1 MTKQFVELKA
11 TLSHIED
18 LRLVAPNVFLGPFLD
33 VIRSEETTGPITCL
47 ALSTINKFLS
57 YGLIGEFL
65 DTWPSLE
72 MIIHLFFRNLDPTHP
87 TLASAVGNIAD
98 AVTHAHFVG
107 TDNASDGVV
116 LLKVL
121 QVLRTLMLNPEGSAL
136 TNESVCEVM
145 LSCFR
150 LCFEP
155 RLNELLRRTAEQ
167 AIKDIVLLLFMRL
180 PQFSEERNTTGLIKR
195 LKMMAGSIDQTG
207 KKSRKTKPKVTVT
220 RTASVRKD
228 SIQNDE
234 TVADGDGASPAPAT
248 SLQAP
253 KVSVLATTPAPALGN
268 IIDMQG
274 KLMQTPTSSTALDVN
289 MEAVPDG
296 IVIDDSGYLGVKVNE
311 ADHSDES
318 TQLLRA
324 QSIENDADV
333 EDADTRS
340 VGSDTNKEDFVNS
353 MGVRFTPIVESGK
366 S

>member
-1 MTKQFVELKA
+1 M
-11 TLSHIED
+11 
-18 LRLVAPNVFLGPFLD
+18 
-33 VIRSEETTGPITCL
+33 
-47 ALSTINKFLS
+47 
-57 YGLIGEFL
+57 
-65 DTWPSLE
+65 
-72 MIIHLFFRNLDPTHP
+72 
-87 TLASAVGNIAD
+87 
-98 AVTHAHFVG
+98 G

-155 RLNELLRRTAEQ
+155 RLNELLRRTAEH

-195 LKMMAGSIDQTG
+195 LKMMAGSIDQTS
-207 KKSRKTKPKVTVT
+207 KKSRKAKPKVSVT
-220 RTASVRKD
+220 RTASVRKN
-228 SIQNDE
+228 SIQTDE
-234 TVADGDGASPAPAT
+234 TLIDGDGTSPAPVSA
-248 SLQAP
+248 LQVP
-253 KVSVLATTPAPALGN
+253 KVSVLATTPAPILGN

-274 KLMQTPTSSTALDVN
+274 KLMQTPTSSTALDGNV
-289 MEAVPDG
+289 EAVADG
-296 IVIDDSGYLGVKVNE
+296 IVIEESGDLGVQANE
-311 ADHSDES
+311 PEQVADES

-324 QSIENDADV
+324 QSVENDADV

-353 MGVRFTPIVESGK
+353 MGVRFTPIVENGK
-366 S
+366 FQFIANFGYRS

>member
-1 MTKQFVELKA
+1 MAISKKTIINLLFF
-11 TLSHIED
+11 
-18 LRLVAPNVFLGPFLD
+18 VFLN
-33 VIRSEETTGPITCL
+33 T
-47 ALSTINKFLS
+47 
-57 YGLIGEFL
+57 
-65 DTWPSLE
+65 
-72 MIIHLFFRNLDPTHP
+72 DPTHP

-107 TDNASDGVV
+107 TDNASDGIV

-155 RLNELLRRTAEQ
+155 RLNELLRRTAEH

-180 PQFSEERNTTGLIKR
+180 PQFSEERNATGLIKR

-207 KKSRKTKPKVTVT
+207 KKSRKTKPKVSVT
-220 RTASVRKD
+220 RTASVRKN
-228 SIQNDE
+228 SIQSDE
-234 TVADGDGASPAPAT
+234 TIFDGDGSSPALP
-248 SLQAP
+248 SLLQAP
-253 KVSVLATTPAPALGN
+253 KISVLATTPAPALGN

-289 MEAVPDG
+289 VEAVADA
-296 IVIDDSGYLGVKVNE
+296 IVIDESGDLGVKVNE
-311 ADHSDES
+311 PEQQIDES

-324 QSIENDADV
+324 QSVENDADV

-340 VGSDTNKEDFVNS
+340 LGSDTNKEDFVNS
-353 MGVRFTPIVESGK
+353 MGVRFTPIVENGMLK
-366 S
+366 FIAFRKTHCI

>member
-1 MTKQFVELKA
+1 ML
-11 TLSHIED
+11 
-18 LRLVAPNVFLGPFLD
+18 
-33 VIRSEETTGPITCL
+33 
-47 ALSTINKFLS
+47 IN
-57 YGLIGEFL
+57 
-65 DTWPSLE
+65 
-72 MIIHLFFRNLDPTHP
+72 LFFTITDPTHP

-155 RLNELLRRTAEQ
+155 RLNELLRRTAEH

-207 KKSRKTKPKVTVT
+207 KKSRKTKPKVSVT
-220 RTASVRKD
+220 RTASVRKN

-234 TVADGDGASPAPAT
+234 TIIEGDGTS
-248 SLQAP
+248 SLQGP
-253 KVSVLATTPAPALGN
+253 KASVLATTPAPALGN

-274 KLMQTPTSSTALDVN
+274 KLMQTPTSSTAVDVN
-289 MEAVPDG
+289 VDAVADG
-296 IVIDDSGYLGVKVNE
+296 ITIDDSGDLGVKVNE
-311 ADHSDES
+311 LDQQPDES

-324 QSIENDADV
+324 QSVENDADV

-353 MGVRFTPIVESGK
+353 MGVRFTPIVENGK
-366 S
+366 FKFIANFAYQS

>member
-1 MTKQFVELKA
+1 M
-11 TLSHIED
+11 
-18 LRLVAPNVFLGPFLD
+18 
-33 VIRSEETTGPITCL
+33 
-47 ALSTINKFLS
+47 
-57 YGLIGEFL
+57 
-65 DTWPSLE
+65 
-72 MIIHLFFRNLDPTHP
+72 
-87 TLASAVGNIAD
+87 
-98 AVTHAHFVG
+98 G
-107 TDNASDGVV
+107 TDNVSDSIV

-136 TNESVCEVM
+136 TNESVCDVM

-155 RLNELLRRTAEQ
+155 RLNEVLRRNAEHV
-167 AIKDIVLLLFMRL
+167 IKDIVLLLFMRL

-195 LKMMAGSIDQTG
+195 LKMMAGSIDHTG
-207 KKSRKTKPKVTVT
+207 KKSRKTKPKVTVS
-220 RTASVRKD
+220 RTPSVPKN
-228 SIQNDE
+228 SIQHDE
-234 TVADGDGASPAPAT
+234 TIIDGDGTSPAAPAS

-289 MEAVPDG
+289 VVSLEAAGDG
-296 IVIDDSGYLGVKVNE
+296 TMIDESGDLGIKVNE
-311 ADHSDES
+311 AEQQPDES

-324 QSIENDADV
+324 QSVENDADI

-353 MGVRFTPIVESGK
+353 MGVRFTPIVENGK
-366 S
+366 LNCYHQFRQSVDNRLSIFSN